1 MLSVAKNAKARMPQ
15 RDIKPRVQPTRHLR
29 VILSLR
35 CPLGKPP
42 AGIPS
47 VGLGTASQE
56 RLEQII
62 GVRRDLQNV
71 KDMKRDWPK
80 EEKTERGCS
89 RQVRKWP
96 LSRGNKRICSL
107 CAY

>member
-1 MLSVAKNAKARMPQ
+1 MLSVAKTAKARMPYW
-15 RDIKPRVQPTRHLR
+15 DIKPRVQPTRHLR
-29 VILSLR
+29 VILSLQ
-35 CPLGKPP
+35 CPLRKPL

-56 RLEQII
+56 RLEQIT
-62 GVRRDLQNV
+62 GVSRDLANV
-71 KDMKRDWPK
+71 KDVKRYWPK

-89 RQVRKWP
+89 RQVRKRL
-96 LSRGNKRICSL
+96 LSRGNKRICPL